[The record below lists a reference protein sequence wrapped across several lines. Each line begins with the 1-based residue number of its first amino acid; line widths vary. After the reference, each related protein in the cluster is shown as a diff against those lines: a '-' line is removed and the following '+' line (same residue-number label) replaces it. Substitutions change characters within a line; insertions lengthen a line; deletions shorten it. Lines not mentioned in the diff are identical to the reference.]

1 MINISAETIIAQKVA
16 KELAAKEAE
25 EKREQFKD
33 KVEFDASHYLND
45 RLEKGQDTKKMKIR
59 LLPFAPEAGE
69 MSPFFKVHV
78 HVTKINENGEKKWKR
93 YMCPVGMGK
102 SDKCPFCEGAAEAHK
117 KKYSCDDEALRKQYG
132 DIEFSNKSKDYWL
145 VRCIDRA
152 HEEDGV
158 KFWRFPDNKKGK
170 GIYDEAYALFQTR
183 NEGGTNIFDLMQGKD
198 LIVTMTRQKESGKET
213 TAYHISDDENRTP
226 LASTE
231 EQMNAWI
238 YDKLTWEDV
247 YPVKDYD
254 YLFIAAQGESPIYS
268 KELGRWS
275 SKAEI
280 DKVNAE
286 INAKEFAAKVTP
298 QPQDFSQYVVNTG
311 AAQAFNSQNVAVN
324 NSANPTSMFE
334 QTTVKVPIS
343 ELPTMGMQTPT
354 YNSASSY
361 NNSSDDDL
369 PF

>member
-1 MINISAETIIAQKVA
+1 
-16 KELAAKEAE
+16 
-25 EKREQFKD
+25 
-33 KVEFDASHYLND
+33 
-45 RLEKGQDTKKMKIR
+45 
-59 LLPFAPEAGE
+59 
-69 MSPFFKVHV
+69 
-78 HVTKINENGEKKWKR
+78 
-93 YMCPVGMGK
+93 
-102 SDKCPFCEGAAEAHK
+102 
-117 KKYSCDDEALRKQYG
+117 
-132 DIEFSNKSKDYWL
+132 
-145 VRCIDRA
+145 
-152 HEEDGV
+152 
-158 KFWRFPDNKKGK
+158 
-170 GIYDEAYALFQTR
+170 
-183 NEGGTNIFDLMQGKD
+183 
-198 LIVTMTRQKESGKET
+198 
-213 TAYHISDDENRTP
+213 
-226 LASTE
+226 
-231 EQMNAWI
+231 MNAWI